1 MGVGWGGEGLG
12 ASACPLH
19 LMSMLRSDVSKSLS
33 LKGGQLIDAQQPE
46 EQGRLGTAARK
57 VPDVA

>member
-1 MGVGWGGEGLG
+1 MGAGWGLG

-19 LMSMLRSDVSKSLS
+19 LMSMLRIDVSLS

-46 EQGRLGTAARK
+46 EQGRLGTAVRK

>member
-1 MGVGWGGEGLG
+1 MGIGWGGLG

-19 LMSMLRSDVSKSLS
+19 LMSMLRSDVSLS
-33 LKGGQLIDAQQPE
+33 LKGGQLINAQQPE